1 MNIKS
6 HSYLKQTQKED
17 TMKKLT
23 LAFLIM
29 AVVTVN
35 HASAEMV
42 DIGTGQMAPSEFI
55 ALKAMIRGQQP
66 DYMPAVSTPLDR
78 PQRYGLV
85 EMAHADFQALRDKVA
100 GRSARVDTRP
110 AVKTVQMFNIGTGEM
125 PMDEFIALKNI
136 VEGTDI
142 FGLYHLAA
150 AHP

>member
-1 MNIKS
+1 
-6 HSYLKQTQKED
+6 
-17 TMKKLT
+17 MKKLT

-29 AVVTVN
+29 AVVAVN

-42 DIGTGQMAPSEFI
+42 DIGTGQMEPSEFI

-66 DYMPAVSTPLDR
+66 DYVPAASTPLDR

-85 EMAHADFQALRDKVA
+85 EMAHADFQSLRDKVA
-100 GRSARVDTRP
+100 GRSAGVDTRP
-110 AVKTVQMFNIGTGEM
+110 AVITVQMINIGTGEM
-125 PMDEFIALKNI
+125 PMDEFIALKNM
-136 VEGTDI
+136 VEETDI